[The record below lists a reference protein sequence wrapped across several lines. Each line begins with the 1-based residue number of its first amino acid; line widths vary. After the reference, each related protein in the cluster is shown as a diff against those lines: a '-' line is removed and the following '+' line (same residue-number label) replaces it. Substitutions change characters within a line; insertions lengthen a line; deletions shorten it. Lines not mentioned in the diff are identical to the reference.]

1 MLKQIKKT
9 EKDKA
14 NTFTLN
20 VQQNKIK
27 QNEKKEILKKN
38 TNINLQ
44 LKKKQKKKTLSRNLL
59 FIMQIVKKIINYNN
73 ENLYYV
79 IINII

>member
-1 MLKQIKKT
+1 MDLKQMLKQIKKT

-27 QNEKKEILKKN
+27 QKEILDKN

-44 LKKKQKKKTLSRNLL
+44 LKPETKINGTLSRNIHYL
-59 FIMQIVKKIINYNN
+59 
-73 ENLYYV
+73 
-79 IINII
+79 

>member
-1 MLKQIKKT
+1 MLKQIKET

-20 VQQNKIK
+20 VQQNKLEQK
-27 QNEKKEILKKN
+27 EKKEILDKN

-44 LKKKQKKKTLSRNLL
+44 LKSETKTNQSLSRNIHYL
-59 FIMQIVKKIINYNN
+59 
-73 ENLYYV
+73 
-79 IINII
+79 

>member
-1 MLKQIKKT
+1 MLKQIKET

-20 VQQNKIK
+20 VQQNKLEQK
-27 QNEKKEILKKN
+27 EKKEILDKN

-44 LKKKQKKKTLSRNLL
+44 LKPETKTNGILSRNIHYL
-59 FIMQIVKKIINYNN
+59 
-73 ENLYYV
+73 
-79 IINII
+79 

>member
-1 MLKQIKKT
+1 MDLKQMLKQIKKT

-27 QNEKKEILKKN
+27 QKEKKEILDKN

-44 LKKKQKKKTLSRNLL
+44 LKPETKINGTLSRNIHYL
-59 FIMQIVKKIINYNN
+59 
-73 ENLYYV
+73 
-79 IINII
+79 

>member
-1 MLKQIKKT
+1 MDLKQMLKQIKKT

-27 QNEKKEILKKN
+27 Q
-38 TNINLQ
+38 
-44 LKKKQKKKTLSRNLL
+44 
-59 FIMQIVKKIINYNN
+59 
-73 ENLYYV
+73 
-79 IINII
+79 